1 MWWSKK
7 IIYLVRHGQSAN
19 NASKTRQGSA
29 GGLSELGQ
37 MQARKV
43 GERFTATNINVIIA
57 SPYERAQETAHL
69 INETLGV
76 PIETSELLMER
87 KNPSAIVG
95 KDADSEEVKKII
107 DVIDRSFHDPNMR
120 YTDEENFT
128 DLRERAKVLLKFLSN
143 RKEKHIMCVSHRI
156 FMKMVIS
163 YIESGEELSAEE
175 FVRLDFLNPINNG
188 TVSICEYTPLN
199 KLMGKKVWKLL
210 LFNNT
215 GAVGE

>member
-37 MQARKV
+37 TQARKV
-43 GERFTATNINVIIA
+43 GERFAATHINVIIA
-57 SPYERAQETAHL
+57 SPYQRAQETANL
-69 INETLGV
+69 INETLHV

-87 KNPSAIVG
+87 KNPSTIVG

-120 YTDEENFT
+120 YADEENFI
-128 DLRERAKVLLKFLSN
+128 DLRERTKKLLTFLSK
-143 RKEKHIMCVSHRI
+143 RRERHIMCVSHRI
-156 FMKMVIS
+156 FMKMIIS
-163 YIESGEELSAEE
+163 YIESGENLSAEE

-188 TVSICEYTPLN
+188 TVSIFEYSPWN
-199 KLMGKKVWKLL
+199 KFMGKKPWKLL
-210 LFNNT
+210 LFNNS
-215 GAVGE
+215 GLAE